1 MSRKLPGPYDPDEM
15 QRFLATFM
23 YEDEAFL
30 VDEVIKVDVER
41 REIEARLDTT
51 RSLPYARHQR
61 VSSSHPAHVAG
72 GDIIMATASLG
83 CLHAWFFYG
92 CRWDEGWTAFGNRIH
107 HADFRALAR
116 IGPPLQL
123 RSRETRSRAGARRL
137 VLRYDFEFRQAGTVV
152 YYGDQTA
159 MFVKDLR
166 QRESGRPD

>member
-1 MSRKLPGPYDPDEM
+1 
-15 QRFLATFM
+15 
-23 YEDEAFL
+23 
-30 VDEVIKVDVER
+30 
-41 REIEARLDTT
+41 
-51 RSLPYARHQR
+51 
-61 VSSSHPAHVAG
+61 
-72 GDIIMATASLG
+72 MATASLG